1 VSTLVRWLSLAA
13 ATALA
18 AVALDRIG
26 LPSASLFAALLVGLA
41 AALLPPQMPDVSP
54 GVFRVAQAVTGVSLG
69 VYVQSSSL
77 NAVADAWLPVAVVSA
92 GTLVLSLAC
101 GWALV
106 RTVGLDPPTAALG
119 MVAGGASGIVG
130 MARELGA
137 DDRLVAVMQYLRVLV
152 VVVLTPVLVALAFS
166 HPHAAADSG
175 GAPSSAPLL
184 GTAHDW
190 LLMGAALA
198 FGALAAVITRI
209 PAGSLLG
216 PMIVAAILAVAVG
229 DFQVPAIVREPAFAA
244 IGLQVGLRFT
254 PGLLRQAGRLLL
266 PTLLCIA
273 GLLVACFGLALL
285 LAATTDASLLD
296 AYLATTP
303 GGLYAVLAAAFGTG
317 ADTTF
322 VIAVQTLRLF
332 VMVLLA
338 PLVVRRLVLRDDREI
353 VRATDADP
361 VAPA

>member
-1 VSTLVRWLSLAA
+1 VAALPRWLGLCV
-13 ATALA
+13 ATAVA
-18 AVALDRIG
+18 AVAFDRIG

-41 AALLPPQMPDVSP
+41 AALLSPRMPQVPP
-54 GVFRVAQAVTGVSLG
+54 GVFRAAQAITGVSLG

-77 NAVADAWLPVAVVSA
+77 SAVAGAWLPVTIVSA
-92 GTLVLSLAC
+92 GTLVLSLLC

-130 MARELGA
+130 MAHELGA

-152 VVVLTPVLVALAFS
+152 VVVLTPVLVAVAFR
-166 HPHAAADSG
+166 HPHG
-175 GAPSSAPLL
+175 GGGGPAPTNAPVL

-190 LLMGAALA
+190 LLMAAALA
-198 FGALAAVITRI
+198 LGALAAALTRV

-216 PMIVAAILAVAVG
+216 PMVVAAVLSVVAG
-229 DFQVPAIVREPAFAA
+229 DFQVPAIAREPAFAA

-254 PGLLRQAGRLLL
+254 PELVRQAGRLLV
-266 PTLLCIA
+266 PTLLCIL
-273 GLLVACFGLALL
+273 GLLVSCFGLALL
-285 LAATTDASLLD
+285 LHATTDASLLD

-332 VMVLLA
+332 VMILLA
-338 PLVVRRLVLRDDREI
+338 PVIVRRLVLRNEANI
-353 VRATDADP
+353 IQAADADP
-361 VAPA
+361 VPRA

>member
-1 VSTLVRWLSLAA
+1 VRVASRWLALAA
-13 ATALA
+13 ATAVA
-18 AVALDRIG
+18 AVAFDRIG

-41 AALLPPQMPDVSP
+41 AALMPAHTPEVATN
-54 GVFRVAQAVTGVSLG
+54 VFRVAQAVTGVSLG

-77 NAVADAWLPVAVVSA
+77 SAVADAWLPVALVSA

-130 MARELGA
+130 MAQELGA

-166 HPHAAADSG
+166 HPHGADTG
-175 GAPSSAPLL
+175 PTPSSAPVL

-190 LLMGAALA
+190 LLMGVALA
-198 FGALAAVITRI
+198 LGALVAVVTRT
-209 PAGSLLG
+209 PAGSLLA
-216 PMIVAAILAVAVG
+216 PMVVAAILAVVVG
-229 DFQVPAIVREPAFAA
+229 DFQVPAIAREPAFAA

-254 PGLLRQAGRLLL
+254 PQLLRQAGRLLA
-266 PTLLCIA
+266 PTLLCVLA
-273 GLLVACFGLALL
+273 LLVACFGLALL

-338 PLVVRRLVLRDDREI
+338 PVVVRRLVLRNDRKI
-353 VRATDADP
+353 VPAADADS
-361 VAPA
+361 VAGA

>member
-1 VSTLVRWLSLAA
+1 VAVVARWAGLAA
-13 ATALA
+13 ATTAAALLLD
-18 AVALDRIG
+18 VAG
-26 LPSASLFAALLVGLA
+26 MSSPALFAALLVGLL
-41 AALLPPQMPDVSP
+41 AALSWDGAPQVGL

-69 VYVQSSSL
+69 VYVESSSL
-77 NAVADAWLPVAVVSA
+77 GAVGSAWAPVALVSA
-92 GTLVLSLAC
+92 GTLALSLLC
-101 GWALV
+101 GLALV
-106 RTVGLDPPTAALG
+106 RFVRVDPPTAALG

-152 VVVLTPVLVALAFS
+152 VVVLTPIVVALAFGG
-166 HPHAAADSG
+166 PTGADPAGS
-175 GAPSSAPLL
+175 PDSAPVVGELRDWGL
-184 GTAHDW
+184 TAV
-190 LLMGAALA
+190 
-198 FGALAAVITRI
+198 ALAAGALVALVTRV

-216 PMIVAAILAVAVG
+216 PMLVAAALGLAVGG
-229 DFQVPAIVREPAFAA
+229 DGFEVPALLREPGFAA

-254 PGLLRQAGRLLL
+254 PGLVRQAGRLLL
-266 PTLLCIA
+266 PTLACIA
-273 GLLVACFGLALL
+273 ALLIACFGLALVL
-285 LAATTDASLLD
+285 RALSDVTLLD

-338 PLVVRRLVLRDDREI
+338 PIVVRWLVARPSPIARN
-353 VRATDADP
+353 
-361 VAPA
+361 